1 MPDDVKDQLDTFY
14 FESDRMIP
22 LADRPDINET
32 NIVAFPP
39 KPLPQ
44 DTYPLDPD
52 AD

>member
-1 MPDDVKDQLDTFY
+1 MPDDVKDQVDTFY

-22 LADRPDINET
+22 PDDQPVVPGATIIT
-32 NIVAFPP
+32 FPP
-39 KPLPQ
+39 KLLLP